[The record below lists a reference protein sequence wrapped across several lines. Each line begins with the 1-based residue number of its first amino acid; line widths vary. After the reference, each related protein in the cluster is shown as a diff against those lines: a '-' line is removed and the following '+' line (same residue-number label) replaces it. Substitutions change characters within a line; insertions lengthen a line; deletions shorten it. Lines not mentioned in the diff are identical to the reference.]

1 MISSIKFNF
10 ALNLANTVSRLLFP
24 LITFPYVSRI
34 LLAEGIGQVQFF
46 QGIIDYISLCS
57 ALGIPL
63 YAVREVARVRNDKA
77 CLCKMTVE
85 ILLLHSALTLMG
97 YGAVYVLVATVA
109 KIQMDIPL
117 FLLLSAS
124 LFFDAIGG
132 VWFYQGIEDF
142 KYITIRG
149 IAVRIFSL
157 ICLFV
162 FVRSKSDLF
171 YYAAIIITANA
182 GGNLFNFVRLRKHLD
197 TSLLCLKELRLLRHL
212 RPALHLFAINV
223 INSIFINLDTVM
235 LGFMK
240 SEAVVG
246 YYTVSIRIT
255 GVILGI
261 VQSLGAV
268 LLPHLTNLAS
278 HSRMEEFRQLVNKAL
293 SFTLAISLPLTV
305 GLIFMAK
312 PLIHL
317 FVGHRF
323 EPAILTVQIMAPLI
337 LFISISRMMCWQIL
351 FPLNEEK
358 KVFYTMLAGA
368 AVNFVMNLL
377 FIPSY
382 SQYGAGGATCVAEG
396 LVAVIAIAFARRT
409 IPIQLF
415 SQRNF
420 HYCIVSLCI
429 AVSLYV
435 WKNLVTDETGY
446 VLVGVLS
453 SALIYGGYLW
463 YKKDTFILQ
472 IKRGIVNLL
481 VQKVL

>member
-171 YYAAIIITANA
+171 
-182 GGNLFNFVRLRKHLD
+182 
-197 TSLLCLKELRLLRHL
+197 
-212 RPALHLFAINV
+212 
-223 INSIFINLDTVM
+223 
-235 LGFMK
+235 
-240 SEAVVG
+240 
-246 YYTVSIRIT
+246 
-255 GVILGI
+255 
-261 VQSLGAV
+261 
-268 LLPHLTNLAS
+268 
-278 HSRMEEFRQLVNKAL
+278 
-293 SFTLAISLPLTV
+293 
-305 GLIFMAK
+305 
-312 PLIHL
+312 
-317 FVGHRF
+317 
-323 EPAILTVQIMAPLI
+323 
-337 LFISISRMMCWQIL
+337 
-351 FPLNEEK
+351 
-358 KVFYTMLAGA
+358 
-368 AVNFVMNLL
+368 
-377 FIPSY
+377 
-382 SQYGAGGATCVAEG
+382 
-396 LVAVIAIAFARRT
+396 
-409 IPIQLF
+409 
-415 SQRNF
+415 
-420 HYCIVSLCI
+420 
-429 AVSLYV
+429 
-435 WKNLVTDETGY
+435 
-446 VLVGVLS
+446 
-453 SALIYGGYLW
+453 
-463 YKKDTFILQ
+463 
-472 IKRGIVNLL
+472 
-481 VQKVL
+481 